1 MLKKRILFV
10 ALALA
15 VWASLAPAMASARPL
30 RGQTEISWK
39 TAVSTLMTW
48 WGIYVAPERGSAP
61 VQRTDWTKNGCGIDP
76 NGEPL
81 PCGLPGGGGGG
92 TGVGGSGLQGG
103 TDDGAGDS
111 GY

>member
-1 MLKKRILFV
+1 MLNKRILFV
-10 ALALA
+10 AFALTILTVLTPSA
-15 VWASLAPAMASARPL
+15 ADARPL
-30 RGQTEISWK
+30 RGQTGISWK
-39 TAVSTLMTW
+39 TAASALMTW
-48 WGIYVAPERGSAP
+48 WGIYVAPERGAAP

-92 TGVGGSGLQGG
+92 VGVGGSGLQGG
-103 TDDGAGDS
+103 TEGDPGDS